1 MQYLSELKSERGNA
15 DSETLDEAD
24 TSESVGSGFYVSNI
38 KSGIKVSH
46 LYKYNMYKSII
57 CIYMYVPPEKSI
69 GNFFSHSY
77 SSTCFTD
84 YHDYFLSI
92 FMLMFQWFLMQNNFR
107 LNILLVLLLL

>member
-57 CIYMYVPPEKSI
+57 CIYICTVCAAQEVNWKFLFSLLQLNLLYGLSRLLSEHLYVNVSMVFNAE
-69 GNFFSHSY
+69 
-77 SSTCFTD
+77 
-84 YHDYFLSI
+84 
-92 FMLMFQWFLMQNNFR
+92 
-107 LNILLVLLLL
+107 